1 MYVVGCFLVVVVIG
15 YFFFG
20 WDEKVKKFLFNK
32 MSLEKKVENIIK
44 TDFSSKYARCKFYIN
59 NNYKHGYSQTE
70 WQEYYQKQVDN
81 TLDKNSQEYAEA
93 VAPILNAIVLDKE
106 GYYMR
111 RGMED
116 MSKKLERLRIG
127 ENDHI
132 SLNYYIEPYKYT
144 KHKQSQAIRE
154 QYANMSPT
162 EYSNPVCYEET
173 SPTHSTKSGNSLL
186 QRMQAERDL
195 RVAKQ
200 RYREATSARVKY
212 KGTSWESTYEA
223 REKQAY
229 AEMLSAQIKYDNT
242 K

>member
-1 MYVVGCFLVVVVIG
+1 MYLVACVLVVLAVG

-20 WDEKVKKFLFNK
+20 WDEKVKKYLFNR
-32 MSLEKKVENIIK
+32 MSLEKKFESIIK
-44 TDFSSKYARCKFYIN
+44 TDLSSEYARCKFYIN
-59 NNYKHGYSQTE
+59 NNYKHGYTQTE
-70 WQEYYQKQVDN
+70 WQEYYQKQIDS
-81 TLDKNSQEYAEA
+81 TLDKNSQEFAEA
-93 VAPILNAIVLDKE
+93 AAPILNAIVLDKE

-144 KHKQSQAIRE
+144 KHKQSQAIKE

-173 SPTHSTKSGNSLL
+173 SSTHSTKSGDSFH
-186 QRMQAERDL
+186 QRMQAQRDL
-195 RVAKQ
+195 RVAE
-200 RYREATSARVKY
+200 REYRSAVVAHK
-212 KGTSWESTYEA
+212 KFQGTASETMYEM
-223 REKQAY
+223 REKRAY
-229 AEMLSAQIKYDNT
+229 AALLSAQAKYDNT